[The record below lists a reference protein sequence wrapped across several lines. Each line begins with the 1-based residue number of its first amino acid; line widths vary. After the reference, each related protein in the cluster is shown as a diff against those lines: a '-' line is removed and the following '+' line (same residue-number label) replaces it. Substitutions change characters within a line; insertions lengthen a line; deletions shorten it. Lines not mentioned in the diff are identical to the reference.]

1 MSLAN
6 EKLLNKCESK
16 TKRLLEGVS
25 SAARRDYHLRWAVP
39 GCGALYRSSCRKGI
53 ELTTEGSRAGYMNS
67 VAKKSPEELLR
78 MNRRGVKLK
87 FPGSLK
93 EKRTKLKTKY
103 ALK

>member
-1 MSLAN
+1 M
-6 EKLLNKCESK
+6 
-16 TKRLLEGVS
+16 
-25 SAARRDYHLRWAVP
+25 
-39 GCGALYRSSCRKGI
+39 

-93 EKRTKLKTKY
+93 EKRTKLKIKY
-103 ALK
+103 TPEYTSQVDPRINVKT